1 MNPEMFVLRKFIV
14 ERQPKSADDT
24 FNVVKDYFN
33 QIHWSILKDEWNVM
47 SGRERNLLVN
57 KLFSELK

>member
-14 ERQPKSADDT
+14 ERQPKTEDDT
-24 FNVVKDYFN
+24 FNVVKDYFR